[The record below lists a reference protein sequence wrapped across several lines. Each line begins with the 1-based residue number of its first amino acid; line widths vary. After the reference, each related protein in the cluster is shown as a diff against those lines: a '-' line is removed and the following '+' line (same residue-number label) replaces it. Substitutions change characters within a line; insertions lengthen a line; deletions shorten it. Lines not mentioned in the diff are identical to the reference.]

1 MAEIKQGKDKRFGK
15 NKVKCARYFNEN
27 RLMKN
32 KLRKFKKY
40 TIGKFCK
47 LSNEVKEKMLSDL
60 KDLHYKKH
68 QEHILIK

>member
-1 MAEIKQGKDKRFGK
+1 MSDGKIKRYGK

-47 LSNEVKEKMLSDL
+47 LSDDIKEEMLSDL
-60 KDLHYKKH
+60 RDLHYKKH
-68 QEHILIK
+68 QNHILSK

>member
-1 MAEIKQGKDKRFGK
+1 MSEQGSHKRYGK
-15 NKVKCARYFNEN
+15 NKTKCAKYFNEK

-47 LSNEVKEKMLSDL
+47 LSDEIKEEMLRDL

-68 QEHILIK
+68 HNHALIN

>member
-1 MAEIKQGKDKRFGK
+1 MSEQGSHKRYGK
-15 NKVKCARYFNEN
+15 NKAKCAKYFNEK

-47 LSNEVKEKMLSDL
+47 LSDEIKEEMLRDL

-68 QEHILIK
+68 QNHALIN